1 MKLVAIYAEP
11 KDPQGFEQMYLDTH
25 VPLLKKVPGLQE
37 IQVTRIDKVVVGY
50 KAPYMIAQM
59 TFANEDALKAAMR
72 SPEMTAAG
80 ENLDSF
86 AKGLYTLCYAQE
98 K

>member
-11 KDPQGFEQMYLDTH
+11 KDPQGFEEMYFNMHL
-25 VPLLKKVPGLQE
+25 PLIKKVPGLQDV
-37 IQVTRIDKVVVGY
+37 QVTKIDRVVVGY

-59 TFANEDALKAAMR
+59 TFADEDAMKAAMR
-72 SPEMTAAG
+72 SPEMSAAG
-80 ENLDSF
+80 ENLDTF